1 MRLEDNHSYVLDA
14 AEFGR
19 VRRDFGGIAGR
30 RLEEVVA
37 ESPGLLV
44 FPHCLGEVADGL
56 GESVVLDLD
65 AAGRKVSVG
74 NVMGFVGVGQTRLE
88 IVSRFE
94 DGGRDFFLHH
104 LLGRVF
110 SPNLFDWDFST
121 DRKAELELLPLLFP
135 HFLKRALE
143 QGIYRE
149 YRQREE
155 NGLALRGAVDI
166 SRQVRENMPFAGR
179 VACRFRVRGA
189 DTDLMQLVRHT
200 VEFLRGNG
208 VSSRL
213 WEADKA
219 AGEAVRTVVALTPD
233 YTRGARQKVVGR
245 NLRPRV
251 HPLYPAYG
259 PLRRICLWILREE
272 RLRFGQ
278 DSDEVQGI
286 LFDGAWLW
294 EEYLATLLERTFRHP
309 RNKAKEG
316 AIAFFKDGHRHYFP
330 DFHNDWCVLDAKYKG
345 KSRVSENRD
354 DLLQIVAYLHV
365 LGLPKGGFIVPAKKE
380 GAAGNDAPREL
391 AGLGGELALFRLAI
405 PQKMPDARAFA
416 SRMAEAERDL
426 IDAIGRFAARPVG
439 G

>member
-189 DTDLMQLVRHT
+189 DSDLMQLVRHT

-219 AGEAVRTVVALTPD
+219 AGEAVRTVVALTPN
-233 YTRGARQKVVGR
+233 YTRGARQQVVGR

-380 GAAGNDAPREL
+380 VAAGNDVPREL

-405 PQKMPDARAFA
+405 PQEMPDARAFA

-426 IDAIGRFAARPVG
+426 IDAIGRFVARPVG

>member
-1 MRLEDNHSYVLDA
+1 MRLEDNHSRVLDA

-19 VRRDFGGIAGR
+19 VRRDLGGIAGR

-121 DRKAELELLPLLFP
+121 DRQAELELLPLLFP
-135 HFLKRALE
+135 HFLKRALA

-155 NGLALRGAVDI
+155 NGLTLRGAVDMA
-166 SRQVRENMPFAGR
+166 RQLRENWPFAGR
-179 VACRFRVRGA
+179 VACRFRERGA

-200 VEFLRGNG
+200 VEFLRGDG
-208 VSSRL
+208 FSSRL

-219 AGEAVRTVVALTPD
+219 AGEAVRTVVTLTPD

-316 AIAFFKDGHRHYFP
+316 AIAFFKDGHRRYFP
-330 DFHNDWCVLDAKYKG
+330 DFHNEWCVLDAKYKG

-365 LGLPKGGFIVPAKKE
+365 LGVPKGGFIVPAKE
-380 GAAGNDAPREL
+380 GTAAISPPREL

-405 PQKMPDARAFA
+405 PQAMPDGRAFA
-416 SRMAEAERDL
+416 SQMAEAERDL
-426 IDAIGRFAARPVG
+426 LDAIGRFVAQPVG

>member
-208 VSSRL
+208 FSSRL

-365 LGLPKGGFIVPAKKE
+365 LGLPKGGFIVPAKK
-380 GAAGNDAPREL
+380 GPVGNDAPREL

-426 IDAIGRFAARPVG
+426 IDAIGRFVARPVG

>member
-121 DRKAELELLPLLFP
+121 ERKAELELLPLLFP

-391 AGLGGELALFRLAI
+391 AGLGGELALFRLVI
-405 PQKMPDARAFA
+405 PQAMPDARAFA